1 MTPSRIL
8 VSLAVLGLPASA
20 MAGDFVT
27 LPLAATGQPAT
38 TVNGAQIQ
46 FVDPLNIAETP
57 ANPPRPNGSLNQ
69 FDLPARFTVLH
80 TRTSTVTL
88 DGSLIGQAAGVP
100 FNVGT
105 MTDQVLRD
113 SNNEIVLAVRV
124 VLDDTVAGVQNVY
137 EINNILRKG
146 FTGHR
151 ADAAW
156 TRASSRDIRMFNA
169 ARSATLFPA
178 LNRLSDPDVVIT
190 QTDINVSETNPW
202 GSVFLFRTNAPY
214 CGFSNTAIDLYQ
226 GGEEGQPLGL
236 VTLPGYIPLDDRDT
250 DGDGIPDGEEDAN
263 CNGIVDPGETDPN
276 VPDNGSEPV
285 NVPLPLGAPVALAVL
300 GGWMAVRRLRRQ
312 PRG

>member
-8 VSLAVLGLPASA
+8 FSLAALGLPASA
-20 MAGDFVT
+20 VAGNFVT
-27 LPLAATGQPAT
+27 LPLSPTGQPAT
-38 TVNGAQIQ
+38 SINGAQIQ
-46 FVDPLNIAETP
+46 FVDPLNIQETP
-57 ANPPRPNGSLNQ
+57 AVPPRPAGSLNQ

-88 DGSLIGQAAGVP
+88 DGSLIGQAAGVS

-105 MTDQVLRD
+105 MVDQVLRD

-124 VLDDTVAGVQNVY
+124 VLNDTVAGVQNVY

-169 ARSATLFPA
+169 ARSATRFGQGA
-178 LNRLSDPDVVIT
+178 RLADPDVVVM
-190 QTDINVSETNPW
+190 QSDINVSETNPW
-202 GSVFLFRTNAPY
+202 GSVFLLRTNAPY
-214 CGFSNTAIDLYQ
+214 CGFSNTAIDLFQ

-236 VTLPGYIPLDDRDT
+236 VTLPGYIPLDARDT

-263 CNGIVDPGETDPN
+263 CNGVVDPGETDPN
-276 VPDNGSEPV
+276 VAENGEPV

-300 GGWMAVRRLRRQ
+300 GGWLARRRLLRKQ
-312 PRG
+312 S